1 MSMVNLYVLDEKFEE
16 TGGHDNKGQERK
28 TARAED
34 LHRARTSLVTMT
46 YNCNMSIIQ
55 TILTILTYNTNYMSF
70 EFATDLS

>member
-1 MSMVNLYVLDEKFEE
+1 MVNLYVLDEKFEE
-16 TGGHDNKGQERK
+16 TGGHDNKVQERK

-34 LHRARTSLVTMT
+34 LRRARTKLVTMT

-55 TILTILTYNTNYMSF
+55 TILTIILTYNTNYINF